1 MNLISRRKFIN
12 STSAVASG
20 TFLMPMSNF
29 FANNNNKW
37 SPNAK
42 DYKIHMIGHGH
53 IDPVWLWP
61 WNEGVSVV
69 HSTFRSVLDRMK
81 ENSDFTFVSSSPQ
94 FFQWVSENDPEML
107 NEIRTRVEEGRWN
120 IVGGWWV
127 EPDVNIPNGEAM
139 VRQGLYG
146 QLTFER
152 LLGRRAKIG
161 FNPDSFGHTGTL
173 PQILKLQGIESYAF
187 MRPGPHEK
195 TIPADIF
202 WWEGLDGTRVLT
214 YRIPISY
221 NESRSVKNRVEQILE
236 RFQGQPV
243 NSFMAF
249 YGVGDHGGGPTKINI
264 QSIEELKTEPGA
276 PKVFFSTLDRYFEE
290 IKADKTIELPIVK
303 DDLQHHAVGC
313 YTAEAEIKKG
323 NRKSE
328 AALMTSEKITGI
340 GSAVWGANYPKKEFT
355 SAWERVLFL
364 QFHDSLAGTSVPEHS
379 EKARN
384 GYGYALEIADNAV
397 YLALQKLEW
406 QIPTEDSES
415 QYLVVFNPHAWEI
428 NSVIEYP
435 LPWNPNQQS
444 SSIEDENGNA
454 LLHQWGT
461 GVTQTGSRNKSLVA
475 NVKLPPMGYRQ
486 IRLKKGNSPV
496 ILNPVRAESNLLEN
510 EFLRV
515 RFSESGTIGILD
527 KESGQEIFA
536 NGETGCNAIVIDD
549 KSDTWSHGIKTFSE
563 EVGEFKNAKIK
574 ILENG
579 PLRSTMR
586 AISVFGDSTLTIN
599 WSLVSGKKELKAEVS
614 LDWYEKL
621 KMLKFSFPV
630 NIDSPTAT
638 YEVPYGYIERAT
650 DGEEDPGQRWID
662 VSGKQNG
669 AVYGLTVINDAKYG
683 YNILKNDMRITV
695 IRSAVYA
702 HHDPWKLDM
711 EEEYVWMDQG
721 THKFNML
728 LIPHRATWKD
738 NNITRIAEE
747 FMAPSF
753 CIYQGIHKGRF
764 PKSDSFLS
772 VDKTNVI
779 VSAIKQAEDNNDL
792 IIRCVETSGKQTTA
806 VLDLSFAGYKWE
818 GHFRPCEIKSLRLN
832 PDTGKTFEVNLLEDV
847 L

>member
-12 STSAVASG
+12 NTSAAASG
-20 TFLMPMSNF
+20 TFLMPMSSLFTNRD
-29 FANNNNKW
+29 NKW

-42 DYKIHMIGHGH
+42 EYKIHMIGHGH

-81 ENSDFTFVSSSPQ
+81 ENPDFTFVSSSSQ

-120 IVGGWWV
+120 IVGGWWI

-152 LLGRRAKIG
+152 LLGCRAKIG
-161 FNPDSFGHTGTL
+161 FNPDSFGHTCTL

-187 MRPGPHEK
+187 MRPSPHEK

-221 NESRSVKNRVEQILE
+221 NESRSVRNRVEQILE
-236 RFQGQPV
+236 RFQGQPA

-264 QSIEELKTEPGA
+264 QSIEELKNEPGA
-276 PKVFFSTLDRYFEE
+276 PKIFFSTLDRYFEE
-290 IKADKTIELPIVK
+290 IRKDKTLELPVVK

-328 AALMTSEKITGI
+328 TALITSEKITAI

-355 SAWERVLFL
+355 SAWERILFL

-384 GYGYALEIADNAV
+384 GYGYAFDIADNSA

-406 QIPTEDSES
+406 QIPAEDPDS
-415 QYLVVFNPHAWEI
+415 QYLVVFNPHVWEV

-444 SSIEDENGNA
+444 SSVEDENGNA

-475 NVKLPPMGYRQ
+475 MVKIPPMGYRQ
-486 IRLKKGNSPV
+486 IRLKKGNSPAV
-496 ILNPVRAESNLLEN
+496 LNPVRAENNLIEN

-527 KESGQEIFA
+527 KETRREVFA

-549 KSDTWSHGIKTFSE
+549 NSDTWSHDIKTFSD
-563 EVGEFKNAKIK
+563 EVGVFKNAKMK

-579 PLRSTMR
+579 PLRATVR
-586 AISVFGDSTLTIN
+586 AISVFGDSSLTID
-599 WSLVSGKKELKAEVS
+599 WSLVSGKKELRAEVS

-630 NIDSPTAT
+630 NIESPTAT

-650 DGEEDPGQRWID
+650 NGDEDPGQRWID
-662 VSGKQNG
+662 ISGKENG

-683 YNILKNDMRITV
+683 YNILKNDMRISV

-721 THKFNML
+721 KHKFNIQ
-728 LIPHRATWKD
+728 LIPHKETWKE

-753 CIYQGIHKGRF
+753 CIYQGIHEGRF
-764 PKSDSFLS
+764 PKSNSFFS
-772 VDKTNVI
+772 VDKSNVI
-779 VSAIKQAEDNNDL
+779 ISAIKQAEDNNDI
-792 IIRCVETSGKQTTA
+792 IIRCVETIGKKTTA
-806 VLDLSFAGYKWE
+806 VLDFSFAGYKWE

-832 PDTGKTFEVNLLEDV
+832 PDSGKIFEVNLLEEV